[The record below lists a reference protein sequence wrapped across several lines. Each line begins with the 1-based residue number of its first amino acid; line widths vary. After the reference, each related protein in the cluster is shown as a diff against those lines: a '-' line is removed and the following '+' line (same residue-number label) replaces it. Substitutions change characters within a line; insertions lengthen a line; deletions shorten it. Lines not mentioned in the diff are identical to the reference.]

1 MRMRIRSWLLI
12 CGVAVIGGSAAYAQG
27 GQRAGGARAA
37 ATPGPPHDPHDLA
50 AVWRATF
57 RTLTFS
63 NETPPMTALG
73 KERFNA
79 NKPSYGPRAV
89 PPAVGNDPQGN
100 CDPLGIPRLLFYGG
114 TTAIEILQAPD
125 RVVEFFEW
133 MHVWRTIWT
142 DGRELPKDPDPTW
155 LGYSAGKWNGD
166 TLVVE
171 SAGFDER
178 TWVDHFGNPHSD
190 GMRLEER
197 YHRVDRDNLQ
207 VTLTLTDPKMY
218 AAPWVSDIKTF
229 RLEPKTELQDLT
241 CVPSQ
246 EQEFNRRV
254 RDLAGGKTGK

>member
-1 MRMRIRSWLLI
+1 MRNRFLSTILI
-12 CGVAVIGGSAAYAQG
+12 LAAVAFFAVPVCAQN
-27 GQRAGGARAA
+27 QRAAGARANTA
-37 ATPGPPHDPHDLA
+37 APGLAHDPHDLA
-50 AVWRATF
+50 GVWRSTF
-57 RTLTFS
+57 RALTVS

-73 KERFNA
+73 KERFNS

-89 PPAVGNDPQGN
+89 PPALGNDPQGN

-114 TTAIEILQAPD
+114 TTAIEFLQAPD

-155 LGYSAGKWNGD
+155 LGYSVGKWEGD
-166 TLVVE
+166 VFVVD
-171 SAGFDER
+171 SIGFDEK
-178 TWVDHFGNPHSD
+178 TWVDHFGDPHSD
-190 GMRLEER
+190 AMRLQER
-197 YHRVDRDNLQ
+197 YRRLDRDNLQ
-207 VTLTLTDPKMY
+207 LTVTLTDPKMY
-218 AAPWVSDIKTF
+218 TQPWVGDTKTF

-254 RDLAGGKTGK
+254 RDLAGGKSR